1 MSKRDELK
9 GITNSIVGGFIAPQ
23 TQPKVNNIPKKEV
36 NTPTKINVD
45 DKQKAKFKNGVNLNN
60 NYTITIKI
68 DADLE
73 DYLKNI
79 DKITFIESV
88 KNGKISSTTK
98 TDFIN
103 DYIRDRFYKLINA
116 SDKDTPQDIKDK
128 WDKYKQNNNL

>member
-1 MSKRDELK
+1 MSRRDELK

-23 TQPKVNNIPKKEV
+23 TQPKVSNITKTEV
-36 NTPTKINVD
+36 STPTKPKLD
-45 DKQKAKFKNGVNLNN
+45 AKQIAKFKNGVNLNS

-79 DKITFIESV
+79 DKITFIESK

-128 WDKYKQNNNL
+128 WDNYKQNNNL

>member
-23 TQPKVNNIPKKEV
+23 TQPKVNNITKKEV

-45 DKQKAKFKNGVNLNN
+45 DKQKAKFKNGVNLNS